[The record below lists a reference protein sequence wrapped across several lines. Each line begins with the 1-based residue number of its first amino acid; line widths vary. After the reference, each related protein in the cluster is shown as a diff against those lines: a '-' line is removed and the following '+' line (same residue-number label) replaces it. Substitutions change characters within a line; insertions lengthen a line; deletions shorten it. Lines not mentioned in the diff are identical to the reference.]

1 MTSWKITLTL
11 PQRLIPPVT
20 EIIYGLDPDDF
31 PTLSDF
37 EVAPKGFENAGKKRL
52 LEAFF
57 TVKPDLARLRHRL
70 DPLLFAA
77 GLSPND
83 ISLSAVVEKNWVL
96 ESQKLLHPVDTGRFF
111 IYGAHDRDRIPEGR
125 ISLLVEAGEA
135 FGTGQHETT
144 YGCLQA
150 IEDLDRECCGAMP
163 QSVLDLGCGSG
174 VLALAMSK
182 VWPTFVVASDID
194 RIATATTR
202 ANAEVNH
209 VTVIDI
215 KAAGRGVAIVTGD
228 GFKDKDLS
236 RAGPYDVI
244 VANILAGPLRDMAAD
259 IVAHLSARGSLIL
272 SGLLTTQ
279 EQMIASSYARQGMSV
294 IRHYIRGEWTSLML
308 RRTGP

>member
-11 PQRLIPPVT
+11 PQSLIPPVT
-20 EIIYGLDPDDF
+20 EVIYGLDPDNF

-37 EVAPKGFENAGKKRL
+37 EITPEGFENTGKKRL

-70 DPLLFAA
+70 DPLLSAA
-77 GLSPND
+77 GLSPDN
-83 ISLSAVVEKNWVL
+83 ISLSAVVAKNWVL
-96 ESQKLLHPVDTGRFF
+96 ESQKLLHPVDSGRFF
-111 IYGAHDRDRIPEGR
+111 IYGGHDRDRIPEGR

-150 IEDLDRECCGAMP
+150 IEDIDREGSMP
-163 QSVLDLGCGSG
+163 QSALDLGCGSG

-182 VWPTFVVASDID
+182 LWPTFVVASDID

-202 ANAEVNH
+202 ANADVNH

-215 KAAGRGVAIVTGD
+215 KSAGRGIAIVTGD

-259 IVAHLSARGSLIL
+259 IVAHLSPRGSLIL

-279 EQMIASSYARQGMSV
+279 EQMIASTYARQGMSV
-294 IRHYIRGEWTSLML
+294 IRRYIRGEWTSLML